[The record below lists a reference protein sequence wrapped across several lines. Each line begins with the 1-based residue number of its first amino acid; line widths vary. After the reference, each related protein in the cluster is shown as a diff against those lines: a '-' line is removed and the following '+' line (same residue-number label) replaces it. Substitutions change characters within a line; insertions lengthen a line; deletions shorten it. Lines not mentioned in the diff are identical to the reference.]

1 MIDLI
6 RAAPHVRLHRGKTF
20 VIKVGGGSL
29 ARPAALRQIARQVAV
44 VHALGSRVVVVHGG
58 GPQADALQRSL
69 EGEPRMV
76 EGRRVTSPAALRALR
91 MAVAGELHGEVVA
104 ALAAEGAPAVGVCGA
119 SAGLLVA
126 ARRPPVTTGEGVVDF
141 GEVGDLRSVD
151 PSALE
156 ALLEERFI
164 PVVSPPAT
172 DGQGNFLNVN
182 ADFAAAA
189 LAVALKAAKLVLV
202 TGAPG
207 VLANPADPSSL
218 QSALSLAAL
227 GELEASGALR
237 AGMRVKAAA
246 IRSALEG
253 GVSRVHVVSGADP
266 DALLRELYTNHGA
279 GTLVTLEPESAP
291 VAETLPETSRAE
303 KVAP

>member
-126 ARRPPVTTGEGVVDF
+126 ARRPPVATGEGVVDF

-151 PSALE
+151 PGSLA

-291 VAETLPETSRAE
+291 VAEPLPPVAAE

>member
-44 VHALGSRVVVVHGG
+44 VHALGSRAVVVHGG

-126 ARRPPVTTGEGVVDF
+126 ARRPPVTMGEGVVDF

-218 QSALSLAAL
+218 LSALSLAAL

-291 VAETLPETSRAE
+291 VAETLPSMAAE